1 MNVPENHQSAGPTLT
16 SSADMPNNGDSGTA
30 ERRMA
35 RYKEERRRQLAS
47 QIAGRIKAE
56 DKGGS

>member
-1 MNVPENHQSAGPTLT
+1 MT
-16 SSADMPNNGDSGTA
+16 SSAAAAADMPSNGDSA

-47 QIAGRIKAE
+47 QVAGRIKA
-56 DKGGS
+56 DDQGQ

>member
-1 MNVPENHQSAGPTLT
+1 MT
-16 SSADMPNNGDSGTA
+16 SSAADMPSNGDSGTA